1 MSERDDVLRRWRL
14 GEERLYPV
22 ATVRP
27 DLYQAVAVVVRS
39 VADHLGTVPDL
50 DALVVTFAAA
60 DRDEELRAAGVQ
72 RDDLSPEI
80 DFDLVREAAYAM
92 RARELAVRASAERT
106 ETAIRRARAAG
117 ERTAVGWPEGEQE
130 LWPPYRRVEMSLT
143 SGRAVAVSTLMDPD
157 TMMPR
162 YAVEAIALDPE
173 TGEATADE
181 ALAPRREFTDPDE
194 WRAAAAALRESL
206 LTS

>member
-27 DLYQAVAVVVRS
+27 DLYEAVAVVVRS
-39 VADHLGTVPDL
+39 LADHLGSVPDL
-50 DALVVTFAAA
+50 DALIVTFRTA
-60 DRDEELRAAGVQ
+60 Q
-72 RDDLSPEI
+72 RDDELAEAGVPRHEIAPEI
-80 DFDLVREAAYAM
+80 DLDLVREAAYQM
-92 RARELAVRASAERT
+92 RARELTMRASTQRT
-106 ETAIRRARAAG
+106 QTAIRRARAAG
-117 ERTAVGWPEGEQE
+117 QRTAVIWSEGERE
-130 LWPPYRRVEMSLT
+130 MWPPYRRVEMSLS

-162 YAVEAIALDPE
+162 YAVEGIALDPA
-173 TGEATADE
+173 TGEVTALE
-181 ALAPRREFTDPDE
+181 PLAPRREFTDPDQ
-194 WRAAAAALRESL
+194 WRVAAETLRRNL